1 MTDKTICEKCGEWVD
16 LNGNHCCDDR
26 LRIEAMS
33 VEQERRNR
41 IRAAAAAYAYE
52 VDNEPIM
59 SDAEFDALCLK
70 IRPEVDTGNDKLDEF
85 FRTEF
90 DPSTGSWV
98 HRHPDKAGLRR
109 VVAVFRK
116 VD

>member
-1 MTDKTICEKCGEWVD
+1 M
-16 LNGNHCCDDR
+16 N
-26 LRIEAMS
+26 

-52 VDNEPIM
+52 VDSDPIM

-70 IRPEVDTGNDKLDEF
+70 IRPEVATGDGTLDEF

-109 VVAVFRK
+109 VVAVFREADK
-116 VD
+116 

>member
-1 MTDKTICEKCGEWVD
+1 M
-16 LNGNHCCDDR
+16 
-26 LRIEAMS
+26 
-33 VEQERRNR
+33 EQERRNR

-52 VDNEPIM
+52 VDNAPIM
-59 SDAEFDALCLK
+59 SDAEFDELCLK
-70 IRPEVDTGNDKLDEF
+70 IRPEMATGDGMLDEF

-109 VVAVFRK
+109 VVAVIERALRQRAAQ
-116 VD
+116 